1 MRFRFCPFQNRVD
14 FDCGR
19 ILLLQLDASLMSA
32 LLCLTSVSV
41 FLQINFLLKTVA
53 MTAAG
58 VAHVVVYFGYVGP
71 LSAGED
77 FRFKDGDEM
86 R

>member
-1 MRFRFCPFQNRVD
+1 
-14 FDCGR
+14 
-19 ILLLQLDASLMSA
+19 MSA

-41 FLQINFLLKTVA
+41 FLQINFLLKTAA
-53 MTAAG
+53 MTAAA

-71 LSAGED
+71 ISAGAD
-77 FRFKDGDEM
+77 FRFKDGDET